1 MVLQKDFFDLPEGMI
16 YLDGNSLGPLPKL
29 AKTRVAAVMQDEWG
43 TQLIKGWNVAG
54 WMAQPSLIG
63 DAIGR
68 LLGAPEGTV
77 VLGDTLSIKVY
88 QAISAGINM
97 RPNRRIILSDSGN
110 FPSDLYI
117 AQGLLRSLGQNYELR
132 IVDPEDVV
140 TSIDETVAVVLLTEV
155 DYRTGR
161 LHDMIEITKRAHSV
175 GSVMIWDLAHSAGAI
190 PIDLEKSRCE
200 FAVGCTY
207 KYLNGGP
214 GAPAFIYVRKDLSD
228 EIDPILTG
236 WLGHDK
242 PFDFDLEYR
251 PARGVERM
259 RVGTPPVLQMAALS
273 AALEIWEHINIF
285 ELRSK
290 SIALQEL
297 FIQQVE
303 ARVPGLNLV
312 SPRESANRGSQVSFS
327 FENGY
332 AVMQALIAQG
342 VIGDFRAPN
351 VMRFGFTPLFI
362 DEADVIRAVDHLERI
377 IKDQIWDD
385 HKYLTRQR
393 VT

>member
-175 GSVMIWDLAHSAGAI
+175 SSVMIWDLAHSAGAI

>member
-161 LHDMIEITKRAHSV
+161 LHDMIEITKRAHNV

-385 HKYLTRQR
+385 PKYLTRQR